1 MAAAL
6 LLSLVP
12 TVTANASVPLPE
24 PSAACATFV
33 SFARVDSTH
42 VRANARVSCNAGY
55 WTRISLEVKRSGT
68 EISATGRTCGTTTW
82 CAISATV
89 YDPRGTQSY
98 SAFADGH
105 WGAVCCGG
113 KTSGSTIYRDWW
125 TASASY

>member
-1 MAAAL
+1 VRDVRL
-6 LLSLVP
+6 LRPRGLH
-12 TVTANASVPLPE
+12 
-24 PSAACATFV
+24 
-33 SFARVDSTH
+33 AR
-42 VRANARVSCNAGY
+42 AGQRTRELQRRH